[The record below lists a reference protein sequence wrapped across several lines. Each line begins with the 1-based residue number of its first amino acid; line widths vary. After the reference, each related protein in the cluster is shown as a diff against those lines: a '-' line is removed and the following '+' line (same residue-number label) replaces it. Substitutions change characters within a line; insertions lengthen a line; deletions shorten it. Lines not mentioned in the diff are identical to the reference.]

1 MPYCGAACGG
11 SLPLLGLSCPLL
23 SHKRHGFALHVSNS
37 VTLVTVV
44 PQGAD
49 GDTAADLLAE
59 TEALLKGLGK
69 GAPPPP
75 PSGYMSDDEVSMPCE

>member
-1 MPYCGAACGG
+1 MSFC
-11 SLPLLGLSCPLL
+11 
-23 SHKRHGFALHVSNS
+23 
-37 VTLVTVV
+37 
-44 PQGAD
+44 QGAD